1 MKLPAPLFAGTLLR
15 RYKRFLTDIERP
27 DGTIITAHTPNTG
40 SMQQC
45 AVPGYPVL
53 FSAANN
59 PKRNIPWT
67 LELIQV
73 GHDWVDTH
81 TLRSNQLVAEA
92 LEQGW
97 IPEFRDYQVRA
108 EFPYGGSRID
118 FLLTKGDE
126 KVLLEVKNVTLCC
139 EAETACFPDA
149 VTVRGQKHLLELE
162 GALRQGYRSVIF
174 FLVQRSEARYFS
186 PADKVDPEYG
196 RLLRQAAAAGVEI
209 LAYKTLTTLEENR
222 VAEKIMVKL

>member
-1 MKLPAPLFAGTLLR
+1 MKLPSPLFAGTLLR
-15 RYKRFLTDIERP
+15 RYKRFLTEIERP
-27 DGTIITAHTPNTG
+27 DGTMITAHTPNTG
-40 SMQQC
+40 SMKQC

-53 FSAANN
+53 FSAAHN
-59 PKRNIPWT
+59 PKRKLPWT

-73 GHDWVDTH
+73 GNDWVDTH
-81 TLRSNQLVAEA
+81 TQRSNQLVAEA
-92 LEQGW
+92 LVQGW

-108 EFPYGGSRID
+108 EVPYGGSRID
-118 FLLTKGDE
+118 FMLTKGAE

-162 GALRQGYRSVIF
+162 DALRQGYRSVIF

-196 RLLRQAAAAGVEI
+196 RLLRQAAAAGVEV
-209 LAYKTLTTLEENR
+209 LAYNTRTTLEENR
-222 VAEKIMVKL
+222 VAERIAVKL

>member
-15 RYKRFLTDIERP
+15 RYQRFLTEIERS

-40 SMQQC
+40 SMKQC
-45 AVPGYPVL
+45 AVSGYPVL

-59 PKRNIPWT
+59 PKRKLPWT

-81 TLRSNQLVAEA
+81 TQRSNQLVAEA
-92 LEQGW
+92 LGQGW
-97 IPEFRDYQVRA
+97 ITELRDYHLRA

-118 FLLTKGDE
+118 FLLTRGEE

-139 EAETACFPDA
+139 DNETACFPDA
-149 VTVRGQKHLLELE
+149 VTLRGQKHLLELQE
-162 GALRQGYRSVIF
+162 ALTRGYRSVIF

-186 PADKVDPEYG
+186 PADKIDPEYG
-196 RLLRQAAAAGVEI
+196 RLLRQVAAAGVEV
-209 LAYKTLTTLEENR
+209 LAYNTRTTPEENR
-222 VAEKIMVKL
+222 VAEKIVVKL